1 MRKFEPYLPFTIE
14 CNDGINSAWEDVQ
27 MKTGILVVDDEL
39 SMREFLSI
47 LLEREGYETVVAASA
62 EEALL
67 LLESRV
73 FDLIISDVQMP
84 GLNGIDLLTRIK
96 ETTPETAV
104 LMMTAYSAS
113 EQAVEAM
120 KLGAYDYLSKPF
132 KVEELKILIKNAIEK
147 SNLKRENSLLKQSAN
162 ECGSFCG
169 IIGSSPKMKEIFAL
183 ISKVAPGVSSVMI
196 LGESG
201 TGKEL
206 IARAIHNLS
215 PRRTKPFIAVN
226 CGAIP
231 ENLMESELFGHKK
244 GSFTGAV
251 SDRQGLFEQAQGG
264 TLFLDEIGELPLLMQ
279 TKFLRVLQEKEFRR
293 IGDTQVKKSDVR
305 ILTASNRNLE
315 DQVEEGNF
323 RKDLFYR
330 INVVQI
336 VTPPLRER
344 IEDIPLL
351 VDHFYRFFTNRS
363 DIKEIIT
370 TGALKALMNYPFPG
384 NIRELENVVE
394 RSLVLDNALIT
405 EQTLSPQITAGI
417 YTCRGTETCIPAEGI
432 DLEQILEELEKQYLT
447 KALEMTGGAKKK
459 AADLLKMSFR
469 SIRYRLAKFG
479 LDTGDE

>member
-1 MRKFEPYLPFTIE
+1 
-14 CNDGINSAWEDVQ
+14 
-27 MKTGILVVDDEL
+27 MKTEILVVDDEL

-47 LLEREGYETVVAASA
+47 LLEREGYKTVVAASA
-62 EEALL
+62 EEALF
-67 LLESRV
+67 LLENRI
-73 FDLIISDVQMP
+73 FDLVISDVQMP
-84 GLNGIDLLTRIK
+84 GLNGIELLKRVK

-104 LMMTAYSAS
+104 LMMTAFSAA

-132 KVEELKILIKNAIEK
+132 KVEEVKILVRNAIEK
-147 SNLKRENSLLKQSAN
+147 SNLKRENSMLKQNAHERS
-162 ECGSFCG
+162 SFCG

-183 ISKVAPGVSSVMI
+183 INKVAPGVSSVMI

-215 PRRTKPFIAVN
+215 PRNSKPFIAVN

-251 SDRQGLFEQAQGG
+251 SDRPGLFEQAQGG

-293 IGDTQVKKSDVR
+293 IGDAQVRKSDVR

-323 RKDLFYR
+323 RKDLYYR

-344 IEDIPLL
+344 IEDISLL
-351 VDHFYRFFTNRS
+351 VDHFFRS
-363 DIKEIIT
+363 FANGNDAKEIIT
-370 TGALKALMNYPFPG
+370 PGALKILMNYSFPG
-384 NIRELENVVE
+384 NIRELENIVE
-394 RSLVLDNALIT
+394 RSLILDNSRIT
-405 EQTLSPQITAGI
+405 EQSLPSQVSAGSSMYRSEEI
-417 YTCRGTETCIPAEGI
+417 NIPSEGLA
-432 DLEQILEELEKQYLT
+432 LEQMLEELEKQYLT

-459 AADLLKMSFR
+459 AAELLKMSFR
-469 SIRYRLAKFG
+469 SLRYRLAKFG
-479 LDTGDE
+479 LDSDEE